1 MKLREAKKKYKG
13 EWLAF
18 LVVKEIKGKEVEGR
32 VLAHTK
38 DRRLLHQILRDKRV
52 KNAYITYAGPMVKP
66 GYAIM
71 F

>member
-1 MKLREAKKKYKG
+1 MKLQEAKKKYKG

-38 DRRLLHQILRDKRV
+38 DRRLLHQILRNKRV
-52 KNAYITYAGPMVKP
+52 KNAYVTYAGPMVKP

>member
-1 MKLREAKKKYKG
+1 MKLQEAKKKYKG

-32 VLAHTK
+32 VLVHTK

-66 GYAIM
+66 GYAVM

>member
-1 MKLREAKKKYKG
+1 MKLQEAKKKYKG

-66 GYAIM
+66 GYAVM